1 MSTLTMEFEASSF
14 SRKAPSMSTSGEGDE
29 ETPTRFFVANV
40 SPSDR
45 FADDGVLAFSAARD
59 GISVPRAG
67 DANTRERRLM
77 LFGDFRKGTGDFEV
91 GLDTELE

>member
-29 ETPTRFFVANV
+29 EVTFFFVANV

-45 FADDGVLAFSAARD
+45 FADDGVLAFSA
-59 GISVPRAG
+59 
-67 DANTRERRLM
+67 
-77 LFGDFRKGTGDFEV
+77 
-91 GLDTELE
+91 

>member
-29 ETPTRFFVANV
+29 EVTFFFVANV

-91 GLDTELE
+91 GLDTDAE

>member
-29 ETPTRFFVANV
+29 EVTFFFVANV

-45 FADDGVLAFSAARD
+45 FADEGVLAFSAALY
-59 GISVPRAG
+59 A
-67 DANTRERRLM
+67 
-77 LFGDFRKGTGDFEV
+77 
-91 GLDTELE
+91 

>member
-14 SRKAPSMSTSGEGDE
+14 STKAPSMSTSGEGDE

-45 FADDGVLAFSAARD
+45 FADDGVLAFSA
-59 GISVPRAG
+59 
-67 DANTRERRLM
+67 
-77 LFGDFRKGTGDFEV
+77 
-91 GLDTELE
+91 